1 MAFGH
6 RKDTFKSNGATFY
19 FGRRMADAV
28 LKDLA
33 LLAKEREE
41 EVETL
46 IARAVKLGIEKIKQ
60 ETILARYLKQ
70 EITREDA
77 IKEVGLELVK
87 LAERQRVALLEDI
100 AWGLHG

>member
-1 MAFGH
+1 
-6 RKDTFKSNGATFY
+6 
-19 FGRRMADAV
+19 MADAV

-33 LLAKEREE
+33 LLAEEREE
-41 EVETL
+41 DVETI

-60 ETILARYLKQ
+60 DTVLARYLNE

-77 IKEVGLELVK
+77 IKAVGLDLVK

>member
-1 MAFGH
+1 
-6 RKDTFKSNGATFY
+6 
-19 FGRRMADAV
+19 MADAV
-28 LKDLA
+28 LKELA

-60 ETILARYLKQ
+60 EKILARNLKQ

-100 AWGLHG
+100 EWGLHG